1 MQTKFKAPQRQL
13 QSSWRSEVFKKSGK
27 AGTIVNRSLGT
38 RQSPI
43 VKSMGSFVEK
53 TNTNSGYLY

>member
-27 AGTIVNRSLGT
+27 TGTIVNRSLGT

-43 VKSMGSFVEK
+43 VRTNGTFVAK
-53 TNTNSGYLY
+53 NTCNNGYLY